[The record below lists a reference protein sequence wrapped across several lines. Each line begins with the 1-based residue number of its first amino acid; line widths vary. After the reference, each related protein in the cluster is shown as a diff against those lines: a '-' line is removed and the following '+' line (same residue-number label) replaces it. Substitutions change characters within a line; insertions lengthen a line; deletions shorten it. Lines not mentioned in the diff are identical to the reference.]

1 MFGSGKGV
9 LRIPLRVLGS
19 AMGLFI
25 TAEANLP
32 LCLIK
37 GWRHRMKVVGGRD
50 CTAFVAKVVDA
61 YTEPEASEK
70 VGI

>member
-1 MFGSGKGV
+1 
-9 LRIPLRVLGS
+9 
-19 AMGLFI
+19 
-25 TAEANLP
+25 
-32 LCLIK
+32 
-37 GWRHRMKVVGGRD
+37 MKVVGGRD